1 MTLFCHVF
9 FLSAQDQACA
19 GEEERAPPKGHPYSV
34 ETPYGFHLDLD
45 FLKYVD
51 DIEKGHTIRRVPIHR
66 RTKQA
71 KFSTLPRNF
80 SLPNSGTRPAPLS
93 WSPVR
98 LQKVQLRTEEGT
110 PSAGDTP
117 QAMTGG
123 GEISYHRQVLLAETV
138 RQLEASA
145 LGGIEAGPASG
156 RPQLLR
162 ASSMPAALPPPTEE
176 QGKLLPDTAAHLAR
190 ESPASG
196 GMVLE
201 GAFGPA
207 EGFVSSQSPHAPM
220 QPRVGE
226 FARPEQNLQP
236 RLGEFAHPDQKLQP
250 RGGEFACPEPRI
262 PELGRVGAEAP
273 AAGAEAP
280 KSPSI
285 PAPGVLEEAKDRP
298 QSRVTEA
305 VVSPSPPPL
314 PSPLPENHLPLE
326 DLELSISELPP
337 PPPPIEV
344 HVRSVGIRVTEE
356 SLGLEGTEPH
366 SLSSL
371 KRQLCEL
378 EGELSQR
385 TQELAQ
391 VRAALRH
398 QEEESQSRGQRIQEL
413 EGTVAQLSTE
423 LSQAATK
430 ATKSQTDAMV
440 NTDPLP
446 EILAKESC
454 DKSTGVALVDGSSS
468 ESQGARH
475 EEDGVLGGKD
485 CPEKGD
491 RSPAELGV
499 PPVLS
504 PAEDID
510 SILTSSLQSC
520 LCTELRI
527 EEGDLELEGD
537 RLLGVEDTG
546 GASWGGSRKDPTEKG
561 QKEGSEKE
569 HPRKPP
575 SSPTDA
581 TLGQYVRK
589 IQELV
594 QEQWNCLEHSCPEL
608 ASALRQPASK
618 LSSIQSQLLNNLNLL
633 LSAYSTQAP
642 PAKEP
647 PSPTDTSPPRG
658 KYLLG
663 QKEHCRLSHASHAK
677 GLGSIPSSIEFLEP
691 GQEMPKPRARC
702 LSPLASRCDSPN
714 PNNKQRN

>member
-1 MTLFCHVF
+1 M
-9 FLSAQDQACA
+9 
-19 GEEERAPPKGHPYSV
+19 

-80 SLPNSGTRPAPLS
+80 SLPDSGARPAASPASLS

-123 GEISYHRQVLLAETV
+123 GEISYHRQVLLAETA

-145 LGGIEAGPASG
+145 LGAIEPGPASG

-162 ASSMPAALPPPTEE
+162 ASSMPATLPPPTEE
-176 QGKLLPDTAAHLAR
+176 KGSLLSDATAHLAR

-226 FARPEQNLQP
+226 FA
-236 RLGEFAHPDQKLQP
+236 HPDQDLQL

-262 PELGRVGAEAP
+262 PELGRVGAEPPSAE
-273 AAGAEAP
+273 AEAP
-280 KSPSI
+280 KSPLI
-285 PAPGVLEEAKDRP
+285 PAPAVLEEAKDRP
-298 QSRVTEA
+298 QSRETEA

-314 PSPLPENHLPLE
+314 PSPFPENHLPLE
-326 DLELSISELPP
+326 DLGLSISELPLP
-337 PPPPIEV
+337 RPPIKV
-344 HVRSVGIRVTEE
+344 HVRKTRVTEE
-356 SLGLEGTEPH
+356 SLDLEEIEPH
-366 SLSSL
+366 SFSSL
-371 KRQLCEL
+371 KQQLCEL

-391 VRAALRH
+391 VRVALQH
-398 QEEESQSRGQRIQEL
+398 QEEESRSRGQRIQEL
-413 EGTVAQLSTE
+413 EGTIAQLSTE

-446 EILAKESC
+446 EVLAKESC

-468 ESQGARH
+468 ESRGARH

-485 CPEKGD
+485 SPEKGD
-491 RSPAELGV
+491 RRPAELGV
-499 PPVLS
+499 TPVLS

-520 LCTELRI
+520 LSTELRI

-537 RLLGVEDTG
+537 PLLGVEDIG

-561 QKEGSEKE
+561 QKEGLEKE

-647 PSPTDTSPPRG
+647 PSPTETSPPRG

-663 QKEHCRLSHASHAK
+663 QKEHCRLSHTSHAR

-691 GQEMPKPRARC
+691 GQDMPKPRARC
-702 LSPLASRCDSPN
+702 LSPPGF
-714 PNNKQRN
+714 QM